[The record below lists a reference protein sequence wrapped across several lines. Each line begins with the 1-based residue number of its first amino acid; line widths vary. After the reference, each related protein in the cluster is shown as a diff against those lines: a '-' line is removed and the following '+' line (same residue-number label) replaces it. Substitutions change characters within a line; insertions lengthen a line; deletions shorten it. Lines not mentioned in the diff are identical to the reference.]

1 MIRVLNHMQKSLRQ
15 IKGVFMNEDVILLT
29 ERDYL
34 RLRHI
39 LSFQNSSEFENLEVE
54 LDRAKIIDD
63 NVIPP
68 GLVKMNSKFKFKVL
82 NEDKTMVI
90 TIVYPE
96 DADFAA
102 GKVSV
107 LAPLGSALIGLQVD
121 QEINWMFPDGKVKRL
136 KILEVY

>member
-1 MIRVLNHMQKSLRQ
+1 
-15 IKGVFMNEDVILLT
+15 MNEDVILLT
-29 ERDYL
+29 ERDFL
-34 RLRHI
+34 RIKHI

-54 LDRAKIIDD
+54 LDRAKIIEEDK
-63 NVIPP
+63 IPK
-68 GLVKMNSKFKFKVL
+68 GLVQMNTKFKFVVM
-82 NEDKTMVI
+82 NEGKTMVI

-96 DADFAA
+96 DADFTA

-107 LAPLGSALIGLQVD
+107 LAPLGSALIGLQAE